1 MANRP
6 KLKLFMALGILAL
19 ALVLGTAAYAVF
31 RPPAQASGPIEA
43 IPLAQAEPA
52 PSGAGVAAEIA
63 TTAAPPATSAAA
75 ETEATNTPQ
84 AAETAAANT
93 TPQAADTV
101 AAGTAVAA
109 VPAGSSGPIVAQ
121 IVQEE
126 SEARFIIDE
135 VLNNAPKTVVG
146 TTDQVAGELEVD
158 PADPSKSRVGIIQV
172 NARGLTTDSGMR
184 NRAIANR
191 ILQTAQ
197 YEFVTFTPKQLVGL
211 PTQGAVGQSYSFQI
225 VGDLAI
231 RDVTRET
238 TFDVTVTPVSENRLE
253 GTATATILRTDFGL
267 TIPQVRQV
275 ASVSEEVRLEIDF
288 VAVPK

>member
-31 RPPAQASGPIEA
+31 RPPAEASGPIEA
-43 IPLAQAEPA
+43 IPLAQTETT
-52 PSGAGVAAEIA
+52 PSGAGAAAEVA
-63 TTAAPPATSAAA
+63 TIAAPAATSAA
-75 ETEATNTPQ
+75 ETAATNPPQAGETAATVITPQ
-84 AAETAAANT
+84 AAE
-93 TPQAADTV
+93 PVPADTV
-101 AAGTAVAA
+101 VAA
-109 VPAGSSGPIVAQ
+109 PPAESSGPIVAR

-158 PADPSKSRVGIIQV
+158 PADPSKSRVGIIQI
-172 NARGLTTDSGMR
+172 NTRGLTTDSGMR

-191 ILQTAQ
+191 ILQTAE

-238 TFDVTVTPVSENRLE
+238 TFDVTVTPVSESRLE
-253 GTATATILRTDFGL
+253 GTATATILRADFGL

>member
-6 KLKLFMALGILAL
+6 NLKLFVGLGILAL
-19 ALVLGTAAYAVF
+19 VLVLATAAYAMF

-43 IPLAQAEPA
+43 IPLAQTAVTPPPETA
-52 PSGAGVAAEIA
+52 VATNAA
-63 TTAAPPATSAAA
+63 TAAPAATSTVA
-75 ETEATNTPQ
+75 ETTVPGTPQ
-84 AAETAAANT
+84 TAETVAVETAA
-93 TPQAADTV
+93 PAA
-101 AAGTAVAA
+101 
-109 VPAGSSGPIVAQ
+109 SSGPILAR

-146 TTDQVAGELEVD
+146 ATDQVAGELEVD

-172 NARGLTTDSGMR
+172 NTRGLTTDSGMR

-191 ILQTAQ
+191 ILQTDQ
-197 YEFVTFTPKQLVGL
+197 FEFVTFTPKQLVGL
-211 PTQGAVGQSYSFQI
+211 PTQGAIGQSYSFQI
-225 VGDLAI
+225 VGDLTI

-238 TFDVTVTPVSENRLE
+238 TFDVTVTAVSESRLE
-253 GTATATILRTDFGL
+253 GTASATIRHADFGI

>member
-31 RPPAQASGPIEA
+31 RPPAEASGPIEA
-43 IPLAQAEPA
+43 IPLAQTETTR
-52 PSGAGVAAEIA
+52 SGAGAAAEVA
-63 TTAAPPATSAAA
+63 TTAAPATTSAGEIA
-75 ETEATNTPQ
+75 ATNPPQASETAATVTTPQ
-84 AAETAAANT
+84 AAEIV
-93 TPQAADTV
+93 PADTV
-101 AAGTAVAA
+101 VAA
-109 VPAGSSGPIVAQ
+109 PPAESSGPIVAR

-126 SEARFIIDE
+126 SEARFMIDE

-146 TTDQVAGELEVD
+146 ITDQVAGELEVD

-172 NARGLTTDSGMR
+172 NTRELTTDSGMR

-197 YEFVTFTPKQLVGL
+197 YEFVTFTPQQLVGL

-238 TFDVTVTPVSENRLE
+238 TFDVTVTPVSESRLE
-253 GTATATILRTDFGL
+253 GIASATIRHADFGI

>member
-6 KLKLFMALGILAL
+6 KLKLFVGLGILAL
-19 ALVLGTAAYAVF
+19 ALALGTVTYAVF

-43 IPLAQAEPA
+43 IPLAQTATVPPPDGAVAEA
-52 PSGAGVAAEIA
+52 A
-63 TTAAPPATSAAA
+63 TTAAPSAPSATA
-75 ETEATNTPQ
+75 ETAATNTPQ
-84 AAETAAANT
+84 SAETAAVDTAAPT
-93 TPQAADTV
+93 QA
-101 AAGTAVAA
+101 
-109 VPAGSSGPIVAQ
+109 SGLIVAR

-126 SEARFIIDE
+126 SQARFIIDE
-135 VLNNAPKTVVG
+135 VLKNAPKTVVG

-172 NARGLTTDSGMR
+172 NTRGLTTDSGMR

-191 ILQTAQ
+191 ILQTDR

-211 PTQGAVGQSYSFQI
+211 PTQGAIGQSYSFQI
-225 VGDLAI
+225 VGDLTI

-238 TFDVTVTPVSENRLE
+238 TFDVTVTAVSETRLE
-253 GTATATILRTDFGL
+253 GTAAATIRHADFGI

-275 ASVSEEVRLEIDF
+275 ASVSDDVRLEIDF